1 MQTKSRVACYM
12 QLVDCV
18 TDGLVG
24 ATCCQRLRRF
34 NLHHGDKLSLHSSH
48 FFKLRKRD
56 RGLTYAYWDRGSGDG
71 GGYGGCGKKF
81 KMATLI
87 AVVTKK

>member
-1 MQTKSRVACYM
+1 MSADIHQSLLAQCSARTEP
-12 QLVDCV
+12 
-18 TDGLVG
+18 GG
-24 ATCCQRLRRF
+24 I

-71 GGYGGCGKKF
+71 GDMKEGVEKNSRW
-81 KMATLI
+81 LLS
-87 AVVTKK
+87 

>member
-1 MQTKSRVACYM
+1 M

-24 ATCCQRLRRF
+24 ATCCQPGGI

-56 RGLTYAYWDRGSGDG
+56 RGLTYAYWDRGSGDAG
-71 GGYGGCGKKF
+71 GDMKEGVEKNSRW
-81 KMATLI
+81 LLS
-87 AVVTKK
+87 